1 MSTPSKPAPDKAP
14 TKWTIQFGLPASEI
28 LVDDFGCSLW
38 HKFHLP
44 GRMFVFQYHMCF
56 LHKMPPMNEMVL
68 VIPLTTVMTVE
79 KAKSMKVL
87 NNAIEVEH
95 SGKSADGSEDGPTK
109 LFFSNFMKRDTA
121 WEILKRTWDLVT
133 DLSQI
138 KNATEAA
145 EERHRISL
153 SAAPAEVEQ
162 IMSSQMSPPSTPPQ
176 TKSPTSPARS
186 SPHAAPPL
194 QLPPVAKHSRNLS
207 THSRNGSLTEDPA
220 SPRRRSCTTLASDD
234 TVAFQHA
241 LAISFGIPEMEQL
254 VCDAECQIE
263 VRPMDSDGD
272 FPKIKSHMY
281 AFKNYICFTNQESDW
296 AGGASDLAGRTKTW
310 TLKLSNVTNV
320 EKKSV
325 ALVVGNAIRICGGK
339 QQFFISGIKDRD
351 EVFIK
356 LDRTWKT
363 SQSMVGITGPQPD
376 PVAREPM
383 PTPPITPPL
392 DAAIPST
399 TPGSTPGTSPALKPT
414 AAPTAAATATSDGPS
429 SGHSS
434 IHAIAGSVAPWLP
447 YLTASLLVLFALWLV
462 LLMMRLEAVQVRL
475 SSFRSAGAVCPS
487 TADTSSTRGV
497 HDDEMRLELT
507 ALQTQVQRLIDRLG

>member
-194 QLPPVAKHSRNLS
+194 QLPPVAVPCSLRVSRLFS
-207 THSRNGSLTEDPA
+207 FI
-220 SPRRRSCTTLASDD
+220 TTVTQTISARLHIR
-234 TVAFQHA
+234 TVQKSEGK
-241 LAISFGIPEMEQL
+241 LY
-254 VCDAECQIE
+254 
-263 VRPMDSDGD
+263 DS
-272 FPKIKSHMY
+272 
-281 AFKNYICFTNQESDW
+281 
-296 AGGASDLAGRTKTW
+296 
-310 TLKLSNVTNV
+310 
-320 EKKSV
+320 
-325 ALVVGNAIRICGGK
+325 
-339 QQFFISGIKDRD
+339 QQFFLFHCFS
-351 EVFIK
+351 VYFLFI
-356 LDRTWKT
+356 L
-363 SQSMVGITGPQPD
+363 
-376 PVAREPM
+376 ARPLTFSCRATDLTQLFC
-383 PTPPITPPL
+383 PT
-392 DAAIPST
+392 ST
-399 TPGSTPGTSPALKPT
+399 TWHDSHTV
-414 AAPTAAATATSDGPS
+414 
-429 SGHSS
+429 H
-434 IHAIAGSVAPWLP
+434 
-447 YLTASLLVLFALWLV
+447 LLFLNSV
-462 LLMMRLEAVQVRL
+462 LLRF
-475 SSFRSAGAVCPS
+475 SP
-487 TADTSSTRGV
+487 
-497 HDDEMRLELT
+497 
-507 ALQTQVQRLIDRLG
+507 